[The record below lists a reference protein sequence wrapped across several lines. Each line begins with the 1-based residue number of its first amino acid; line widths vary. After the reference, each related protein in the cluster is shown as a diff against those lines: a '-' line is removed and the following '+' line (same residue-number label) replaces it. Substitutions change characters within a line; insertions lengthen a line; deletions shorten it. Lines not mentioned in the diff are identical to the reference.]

1 MKPDDDIRL
10 EEEIGLAL
18 KGLPE
23 LKAPPTLAR
32 RVMAKIESRV
42 ELPWYRRSWQN
53 WPVALQTASFVALLV
68 MFGGLTF
75 GAWELFKAPETT
87 AALQKTSNWFSG
99 FSVLWNTIHALAG
112 AAFLALQ
119 RLGTGVIIAGI
130 VLVMFA
136 YFACIG
142 LGTVAVRFTFAR
154 R

>member
-1 MKPDDDIRL
+1 MKPDDEIRM

-23 LKAPPTLAR
+23 LKAPTTLMR
-32 RVMAKIESRV
+32 RVLTKIESRA

-53 WPVALQTASFVALLV
+53 WPVGLQTASFIALLL

-75 GAWELFKAPETT
+75 GAWELFRSPETT
-87 AALQKTSNWFSG
+87 HALNWFSG
-99 FSVLWNTIHALAG
+99 LSVIWNTLHALAS
-112 AAFLALQ
+112 AALLAIRQ
-119 RLGTGVIIAGI
+119 LGTGVIVAGI

-136 YFACIG
+136 YFACVG

>member
-1 MKPDDDIRL
+1 MKPDNEIRL

-23 LKAPPTLAR
+23 LKAPPTLTR
-32 RVMAKIESRV
+32 RVMARIESRV

-53 WPVALQTASFVALLV
+53 WPVGLQTASFIALLL

-75 GAWELFKAPETT
+75 GVWELFKAPETA
-87 AALQKTSNWFSG
+87 AALNKTSDWFSG
-99 FSVLWNTIHALAG
+99 LSVLWNTIHALAS
-112 AAFLALQ
+112 AALLAIQ
-119 RLGTGVIIAGI
+119 QLGTGVIIAGI
-130 VLVMFA
+130 VMVMFA

>member
-1 MKPDDDIRL
+1 MKPDDEIRL

-23 LKAPPTLAR
+23 LKAPPTLMR
-32 RVMAKIESRV
+32 RVLTKIESRA
-42 ELPWYRRSWQN
+42 ELPRYRRSWQN
-53 WPVALQTASFVALLV
+53 WPVGLQTASFIALLL

-75 GAWELFKAPETT
+75 GAWELFRSPETT
-87 AALQKTSNWFSG
+87 NALLKTSDWFSG
-99 FSVLWNTIHALAG
+99 LSVIWNTLHALAG
-112 AAFLALQ
+112 ATLLAIRQ
-119 RLGTGVIIAGI
+119 LGTGVIVAGI

>member
-1 MKPDDDIRL
+1 MKPDDEIRL

-23 LKAPPTLAR
+23 LKAPPTLMR
-32 RVMAKIESRV
+32 RVLTKIESRA
-42 ELPWYRRSWQN
+42 ELPRYRRSWQN
-53 WPVALQTASFVALLV
+53 WPVGLQTASFIALLL

-75 GAWELFKAPETT
+75 GAWELFRSPETT
-87 AALQKTSNWFSG
+87 TALHRTSDWFSG
-99 FSVLWNTIHALAG
+99 LSVIWNTLHALAG
-112 AAFLALQ
+112 AALLAIRQ
-119 RLGTGVIIAGI
+119 LGTGVIVAGI
-130 VLVMFA
+130 ILVMSA